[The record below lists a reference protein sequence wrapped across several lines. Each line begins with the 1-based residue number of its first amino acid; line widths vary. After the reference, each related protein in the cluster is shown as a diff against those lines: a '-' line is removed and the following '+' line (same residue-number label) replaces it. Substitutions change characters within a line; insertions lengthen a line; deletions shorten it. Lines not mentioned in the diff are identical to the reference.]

1 MFWLIKFPNLGKHF
15 WMLISH
21 TDLFY
26 SSSNQFIG
34 QTSDQDHYILLPD
47 PSEITKQVILIG
59 RSYCLSKEIHL
70 KLF

>member
-1 MFWLIKFPNLGKHF
+1 
-15 WMLISH
+15 MLISH